1 MQKMKNGKKVLS
13 VCLSLAMAAG
23 MLSTS
28 AFASWNVYG
37 GSNNHNAVVTEAP
50 TTPDKSGLDS
60 YIQLHCTGS
69 GWDGV
74 DNVPVMQT
82 VNGTTYAYVL
92 YDGYGAS
99 GALVAKIRCAENGGS
114 SKVELTEKEIETMI
128 KNAVEGE
135 AEIIAISPEMDSE
148 ATSLEVT
155 FPKGAVDAILEETKA
170 SVSIQSD
177 LGRVL
182 LSRDVLTSISKTTEG
197 GAVTVTVAAG
207 KAENAG
213 GLLKGQKDVTEEA
226 LKDCS
231 VTEVTI
237 RSGKE
242 KVTAFG
248 GKSITLYLPVEN
260 KAFEVGKSYVVY
272 QISDDGSVEQ
282 LVGKCVKTGGK
293 RFLELTTT
301 HLSTFVALPV
311 EVVDMP
317 FTDVKEEDWFY
328 GAVVYV

>member
-1 MQKMKNGKKVLS
+1 M
-13 VCLSLAMAAG
+13 
-23 MLSTS
+23 
-28 AFASWNVYG
+28 
-37 GSNNHNAVVTEAP
+37 
-50 TTPDKSGLDS
+50 
-60 YIQLHCTGS
+60 
-69 GWDGV
+69 
-74 DNVPVMQT
+74 
-82 VNGTTYAYVL
+82 
-92 YDGYGAS
+92 
-99 GALVAKIRCAENGGS
+99 
-114 SKVELTEKEIETMI
+114 
-128 KNAVEGE
+128 
-135 AEIIAISPEMDSE
+135 
-148 ATSLEVT
+148 
-155 FPKGAVDAILEETKA
+155 
-170 SVSIQSD
+170 
-177 LGRVL
+177 
-182 LSRDVLTSISKTTEG
+182 
-197 GAVTVTVAAG
+197 
-207 KAENAG
+207 
-213 GLLKGQKDVTEEA
+213 TEEA

-248 GKSITLYLPVEN
+248 GQVHTLYLPVEN

-328 GAVVYV
+328 GAVDDEPTRTVS